1 MANYK
6 GYTQSQYDNQ
16 SKYLNNL
23 INSGSAGQKA
33 WAQNELASLN
43 SQYTPSTPSVS
54 STPSTGNSTQTQ
66 AQVNASA
73 NNSTGKTG
81 TSGSNKY
88 GTSYKYSGGKEYTST
103 DGGKTY
109 ADSSGNTIGSNST
122 AQSSAGLT
130 SGWNNVGTGASGKTF
145 ETYGATGSIL
155 VNYSDGSYRIVNPTD
170 SDYLTT
176 REAMMQD
183 LAGNG
188 INYTPNK
195 TWSVTQ
201 DIYKM
206 DGSGDID
213 YTQDVAYTRKD
224 YLTGNNDLKYALEQ
238 YMKGNG
244 TNEYDI
250 DGYVQ
255 SLYDRIG
262 SANAAGTG
270 TVTLDDV
277 NAELN
282 RLGLSDYNSQN
293 GIYATGSLI
302 PNNPFVNYRE
312 GAVYGSGDGLD
323 FSNGLYVD
331 YNGKSHL
338 LGGDVANYLNY
349 VNGKTGNTTNLDY
362 IFGDMA
368 NNPYA
373 QKDPEFMNQYYQN
386 LNGFNNAAGIQSSA
400 PQGSITG
407 NVNVDNVINYGNS
420 LGNYNQATGGSL
432 GTVNLLEMLQSYLNS
447 GLQANQDFLAQQ
459 RAMAEEQAQRQASDA
474 YVNKV
479 LAGDAM
485 QQQLSALGLGT
496 SGALQSAQM
505 GIQGNY
511 GNNLAD
517 IQQNLY
523 AMLNGLSEQELGV
536 LTDYYNNM
544 ANYAYDVTQYEADQA
559 YRNAQL
565 ALQQQQAIYDEAY
578 RRQQQLLQ
586 QQQWEYEKAMSDKA
600 WDFEQKKYE
609 DELAEKLNKSSA
621 KKSSGGSASG
631 GGNTTS
637 VYGDTG
643 NAVTGVPMV
652 LPQLTNLGIVN
663 GVTAPEVNS
672 AEWQAL
678 LNDAALKQQIGL
690 NYLDELS
697 NVSTTSAPSANMGQL
712 TRQAM
717 DAYNNAVTS
726 VPTGTVNQS
735 ELLRQLKQ
743 AISMVEN
750 GYY

>member
-1 MANYK
+1 MATNYK
-6 GYTQSQYDNQ
+6 GYTQAQYDNQ

-23 INSGSAGQKA
+23 INSGSSGQAA
-33 WAQNELASLN
+33 WAQKELASLN
-43 SQYTPSTPSVS
+43 SQYTPSAST
-54 STPSTGNSTQTQ
+54 TPSTGGSTQTQ
-66 AQVNASA
+66 AQINASV

-170 SDYLTT
+170 SDYLVT
-176 REAMMQD
+176 REAMTKD

-188 INYTPNK
+188 INYTPSK

-238 YMKGNG
+238 AMKANG
-244 TNEYDI
+244 TNTYDI
-250 DGYVQ
+250 EGYVK

-262 SANAAGTG
+262 STNAAGTG
-270 TVTLDDV
+270 LVTLDDV
-277 NAELN
+277 NRELG
-282 RLGLSDYNSQN
+282 RLGLSDYNSSN
-293 GIYATGSLI
+293 AIYTAGGTILPNNQYVTNKTGSFGGTNSADSTWASYAGQDYLI
-302 PNNPFVNYRE
+302 
-312 GAVYGSGDGLD
+312 
-323 FSNGLYVD
+323 
-331 YNGKSHL
+331 
-338 LGGDVANYLNY
+338 GGDSANFVDY
-349 VNGKTGNTTNLDY
+349 VNGKTGNITASDLVFNN
-362 IFGDMA
+362 MA

-373 QKDPEFMNQYYQN
+373 QQDPAFMNQYYQN
-386 LNGFNNAAGIQSSA
+386 LNGFNNAAGITPSTS
-400 PQGSITG
+400 QGSYTG
-407 NVNVDNVINYGNS
+407 NVNVDNIINYGNS

-523 AMLNGLSEQELGV
+523 AMLNGLSEQELGI

-621 KKSSGGSASG
+621 KKSSGGSVSG
-631 GGNTTS
+631 GGNTAS

-652 LPQLTNLGIVN
+652 IPQQ

-672 AEWQAL
+672 AEWRAL
-678 LNDAALKQQIGL
+678 LDDAALKQQIGL
-690 NYLDELS
+690 DYLDELS
-697 NVSTTSAPSANMGQL
+697 NVSMASAPSANTGQL
-712 TRQAM
+712 AQQAM
-717 DAYNNAVTS
+717 DAYNNAMAS